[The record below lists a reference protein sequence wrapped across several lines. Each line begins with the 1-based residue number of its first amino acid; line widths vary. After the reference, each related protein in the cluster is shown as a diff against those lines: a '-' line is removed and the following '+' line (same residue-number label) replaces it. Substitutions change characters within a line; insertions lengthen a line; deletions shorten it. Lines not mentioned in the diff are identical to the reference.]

1 VSDTEIQVPL
11 LDLKAQFK
19 TIEKEIMPC
28 LADVCQ
34 SQYFILGPSVK
45 ELEQKI
51 ADYTQCGFGIGVSSG
66 TDALVIALMSLDI
79 CAGDEVI
86 TTPYT
91 FFATAGAIARVG
103 ARPLFCDIDP
113 VTYNISADSVR
124 ALISKKCKL
133 ENGTLINKDTGGKVR
148 MILPV
153 HLYGQMADMKPLM
166 EIAKENNL
174 YVVEDAAQ
182 AIGSA
187 NNDNQR
193 AGSVGDIGC
202 FSFFPSKNLGA
213 FGDGGM
219 VTTNNTELAEKLR
232 IMRVHGSK
240 PKYYHSLI
248 GGNFR
253 LDEIQAAVLLV
264 KLKYLD
270 GWTEQRQKNADEYTQ
285 LFNNANLGDKVNTP
299 VAIDGYRHIY
309 NQYVLRV
316 QDRDK
321 LRAFLADNKIGS
333 EVYYPVP
340 LHVQDCFSY
349 LGYKKGDCPESET
362 AANDT
367 VAVPIYPELSTQQK
381 QYVVSKIAEF
391 YS

>member
-1 VSDTEIQVPL
+1 MSDTEIQVPL

-19 TIEKEIMPC
+19 TIENEIMPSITE
-28 LADVCQ
+28 VCQ
-34 SQYFILGPSVK
+34 NQYFILGPSVK

-51 ADYTQCGFGIGVSSG
+51 ADYSQCGFGIGVSSG
-66 TDALVIALMSLDI
+66 TDALVIALMSLEI
-79 CAGDEVI
+79 GAGDEVI

-113 VTYNISADSVR
+113 VTYNISAESVQK
-124 ALISKKCKL
+124 LITEKCKL
-133 ENGTLINKDTGGKVR
+133 EDGVLINKDTGGKVR

-187 NNDNQR
+187 NADNQR

-219 VTTNNTELAEKLR
+219 TTTNNAELAERLR

-264 KLKYLD
+264 KFKHLD
-270 GWTEQRQKNADEYTQ
+270 GWTKQRQINADEYTK
-285 LFNNANLGDKVNTP
+285 LFESANLGDKVKTP
-299 VAIDGYRHIY
+299 VAVDGYRHIY

-316 QDRDK
+316 EERDK
-321 LRAFLADNKIGS
+321 LRSFLADNKIGS

-340 LHVQDCFSY
+340 LHVQDCFKY
-349 LGYKKGDCPESET
+349 LGYKQGDCPESEA
-362 AANDT
+362 AANET

-381 QYVVSKIAEF
+381 EYVVSKISEF